1 MSNNKRNRGR
11 IIVYDY
17 NEEGEAAVP
26 SYLHERVLNMCGPN
40 WLR

>member
-1 MSNNKRNRGR
+1 MRTKARMNR

-17 NEEGEAAVP
+17 DEEGEAAVP
-26 SYLHERVLNMCGPN
+26 SYMHERVLNMCGPN